1 MEAEEQGMSEF
12 TLDPSRTLI
21 GYLVRHGE
29 LNIKDRWDGWGNFV
43 LSAEGRESI
52 EKTAQWL
59 SFERLGRLITS
70 DLPRA
75 YQSAEIIMSCC
86 DFSCPFMGTDPNLR
100 AWAIGKF
107 TGKKKTDEARAE
119 FQYYRDNP
127 SICVPE
133 GESWLDMQER
143 IKVIYQYL
151 CVPYN
156 GLPTVCVIHNSV
168 LKGILDLDEK
178 GDVVEPG
185 GIVAVYLNA
194 EGKIE
199 YDVVLGAT
207 KIDVGS
213 GMGNDSSCG

>member
-1 MEAEEQGMSEF
+1 MSEF

-100 AWAIGKF
+100 AWAIAGF
-107 TGKKKTDEARAE
+107 TGRKKTDEAKAE
-119 FQYYRDNP
+119 FRYYREH
-127 SICVPE
+127 PE
-133 GESWLDMQER
+133 IKIPGGESWMDMQER
-143 IKVIYQYL
+143 IKVVYQYL

-156 GLPTVCVIHNSV
+156 NLPTVIVLHNSV

-185 GIVAVYLNA
+185 GCVAVYLNA
-194 EGKIE
+194 EGKCE
-199 YDVVLGAT
+199 FEVVLGAT
-207 KIDVGS
+207 KLDEGS
-213 GMGNDSSCG
+213 GLEIAPGASCG